1 MTWQPRRLTRE
12 QMEERR
18 LAGACL
24 LRAGEFSQAEIA
36 EQLGVSRAA
45 VSQWAQ
51 QLAAGGLRHLRQ
63 HKASG
68 RPAKLSRKQ
77 QKQLLRLLKKGAQQ
91 AGFATNRWTL
101 SRIQTLI
108 QREFGVTYHA
118 KYLNRLLRKL
128 DWTPQVPLPRAQ
140 EREEDLIAAWL
151 QHDWTRIK
159 KSAAARRRNRLL

>member
-1 MTWQPRRLTRE
+1 MTWQPSSLTRG

-18 LAGACL
+18 LAGARL
-24 LRAGEFSQAEIA
+24 LRSQRFSQAEIA

-45 VSQWAQ
+45 VNQWAQ
-51 QLAAGGLRHLRQ
+51 QLEAGGLRQLRQ
-63 HKASG
+63 HKAPG

-77 QKQLLRLLKKGAQQ
+77 QKRLLRLLKKGAQK
-91 AGFATNRWTL
+91 AGFETNRWTL
-101 SRIQTLI
+101 PRIQTLI
-108 QREFGVTYHA
+108 VREFGVTYHE

-140 EREEDLIAAWL
+140 ERDENLIAAWL